1 MRKLHPIEICS
12 IDRNSTLVRFAAQDG
27 PEEFVFRMG
36 ESPRG
41 LESFENEYLLLTSD
55 DAAAHFLVQG
65 VLYFDRAREKYLKA
79 AGSVEPFELVSL
91 RFCEP
96 STAGRSRYSVSLQ
109 GRRGIHEE
117 LCIVTHFDDQSE
129 VELCG
134 SRVRG
139 AVCSGAIRVCDD
151 ESPNAYLA
159 NAVLSLDQS
168 INYRNVL

>member
-1 MRKLHPIEICS
+1 
-12 IDRNSTLVRFAAQDG
+12 
-27 PEEFVFRMG
+27 MG

-151 ESPNAYLA
+151 ESPNADLA